1 MNLTMP
7 SEAPDHDAIADF
19 KRSLP
24 PSYGSRYTRAQV
36 AAHARIA
43 ELRADSLVSVGGFAG
58 PKRSALGLC
67 VVAKDQAGL
76 LATVS
81 GGLAEAGYDISDA
94 EAYTRTAPNGE
105 AEAVDIFW
113 VHRRDRSP
121 TSQGGKLGEAEALEL
136 HRILAQR
143 LAQPD
148 LGIVV
153 PSRRTPGGT
162 ETHVRFIESD
172 TGQFS
177 TLEVETDDHSGL
189 LQTLASALFQAGVQI
204 NSSQIRTDGTRVF
217 DRFNILEL
225 DGSPVSQARRLEIQV
240 AVLGAIEPALGEPA
254 LGE

>member
-1 MNLTMP
+1 MP
-7 SEAPDHDAIADF
+7 SHAPQNDLVAAF

-24 PSYGSRYTRAQV
+24 ALYGSRYTRAQI

-43 ELRADSLVSVGGFAG
+43 ELRASARVSVGGFAERN
-58 PKRSALGLC
+58 KKALGVC
-67 VVAKDQAGL
+67 VVARDQAGL

-81 GGLAEAGYDISDA
+81 GGFAEAGYEISDA

-113 VHRRDRSP
+113 VRREGEDSRGERD
-121 TSQGGKLGEAEALEL
+121 QLGEAEVLDL
-136 HRILAQR
+136 HRILDER
-143 LAQPD
+143 LAHDPH
-148 LGIVV
+148 LR
-153 PSRRTPGGT
+153 PFPRPRPALSGT

-189 LQTLASALFQAGVQI
+189 LQTLAGALFKAGVQI
-204 NSSQIRTDGTRVF
+204 NSSQIRTDGKRVF

-225 DGSPVSQARRLEIQV
+225 DGSPIGPERRLEIQV
-240 AVLGAIEPALGEPA
+240 AVLGAIEPGSSQ
-254 LGE
+254 